1 MEQIDAG
8 SIRLGQETAR
18 VLCGIAPEQSFSSS
32 PGDFGCSDLCLQGKV
47 KIPRPLR
54 VEGQSPDTVA
64 GVPLVTVAL
73 GKVSIFFSLIPE
85 SQAPHYQM
93 ELIVVFN
100 LHAVG
105 IPTEEVLV
113 PDTVKEIPTLVAS
126 SSHRTCRVM
135 GSA

>member
-1 MEQIDAG
+1 M
-8 SIRLGQETAR
+8 
-18 VLCGIAPEQSFSSS
+18 
-32 PGDFGCSDLCLQGKV
+32 
-47 KIPRPLR
+47 
-54 VEGQSPDTVA
+54 
-64 GVPLVTVAL
+64 TVAL